1 MRDDFERYL
10 TLSYHGEVAGE
21 VFFRKL
27 AEGASGTEP
36 ERKLRV
42 VEELE
47 RTMHGRLADVMRKRG
62 LEPSEDEAHTRQL
75 AAYGTQLGLL
85 DWDELIKALS
95 SPPDEIV
102 RTAFVEEFASV
113 AARVEETAPPD
124 GRAIVREMTAHAAAT
139 QAFIEAELRG
149 DSGNTTRPIEDFL
162 KELGVR

>member
-10 TLSYHGEVAGE
+10 TLSYQGEVAGE
-21 VFFRKL
+21 AFFRKL
-27 AEGASGTEP
+27 AEGARSTEP

-47 RTMHGRLADVMRKRG
+47 RTMHGRLADVMRKQG

-85 DWDELIKALS
+85 DWDELMKALS

-102 RTAFVEEFASV
+102 RTAFVEEFVSV

-139 QAFIEAELRG
+139 QAFIDAELRG
-149 DSGNTTRPIEDFL
+149 DSGNTTQPIEDFL